1 MIATRD
7 IIDTDDPLTMRDTSC
22 VEFLKWSLPRL
33 GLAWPG
39 FRRVH
44 RQVCKRVGRRLR
56 ELHLADSRAYR
67 NYLESNSAEWEHL
80 ATFCRIPISRFFRDR
95 AVFDCLAQKV
105 LPALAE
111 SAAAQGA
118 TALGCWSAGCAAG
131 EEPYSLNI
139 LWHCAVSAHF
149 PTLSFNILATDVDE
163 HQLKRARAGLYRGSS
178 LREVP
183 QEWSE
188 TAFQREGQ
196 LYRLRD
202 SFRSGVTF
210 ECHDL
215 LQSIPPGPFDVV
227 LCRNVVFTYFSDDRR
242 RALLPRLCGALKPG
256 GALVI
261 GIREHLPADIGD
273 LIPWFPELGI
283 FRTAGVLAFG
293 RTALIPEVDAHQ

>member
-1 MIATRD
+1 
-7 IIDTDDPLTMRDTSC
+7 MRDASC
-22 VEFLKWSLPRL
+22 VEFLKWSLPQL

-67 NYLESNSAEWEHL
+67 DYLESNPAEWDHL
-80 ATFCRIPISRFFRDR
+80 AAFCRIPISRFFRDR

-111 SAAAQGA
+111 TAVTQGA
-118 TALGCWSAGCAAG
+118 TVLGCWSAGCAAG

-139 LWHCAVSAHF
+139 LWHSAVSADF
-149 PTLSFNILATDVDE
+149 PTVSFNILATDVDE
-163 HQLKRARAGLYRGSS
+163 HQLERARAGLYRESS

-183 QEWSE
+183 QQWRE
-188 TAFQREGQ
+188 TAFQCEGQ
-196 LYRLRD
+196 LCRLRE

-210 ECHDL
+210 ERQDL
-215 LQSIPPGPFDVV
+215 LQSVPLGPFDVV

-242 RALLPRLCGALKPG
+242 KALLPRLCAVLRPG

-261 GIREHLPADIGD
+261 GIREHLPADIGG

-283 FRTAGVLAFG
+283 FRNAGVLAFG
-293 RTALIPEVDAHQ
+293 RTAPIPEVDAHQ